1 MQFKFL
7 PKKPNYKKLLMTTYK
22 SSQEKKSKNY
32 SNNILKTKKAFIVL
46 ITQLKKPKLSI
57 QIAMSEKYRNGF

>member
-1 MQFKFL
+1 
-7 PKKPNYKKLLMTTYK
+7 MTTYK

-46 ITQLKKPKLSI
+46 IT
-57 QIAMSEKYRNGF
+57 